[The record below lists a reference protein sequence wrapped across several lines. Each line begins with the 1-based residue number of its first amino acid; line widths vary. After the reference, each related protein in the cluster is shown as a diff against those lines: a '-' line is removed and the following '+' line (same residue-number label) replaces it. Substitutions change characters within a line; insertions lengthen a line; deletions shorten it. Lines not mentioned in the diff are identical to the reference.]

1 MSNTFRRTK
10 YRERDV
16 DGIELKRRTESLKEK
31 EGYEEIQQESE
42 IVRELQE
49 DYPELFPSYRFN

>member
-16 DGIELKRRTESLKEK
+16 DGMERKRRTESLKEK

-42 IVRELQE
+42 IIRELQE
-49 DYPELFPSYRFN
+49 DYPELLPSYRFN

>member
-16 DGIELKRRTESLKEK
+16 DGMERKRRTESLKEK

-42 IVRELQE
+42 IIRELQE